1 MNRLGLLR
9 RLWLARLALT
19 WEGLWR
25 AIWPALTLA
34 GLFLA
39 LALSDLLPDLNGY
52 LHIAVL
58 AAFAIGFA
66 ALLWLGLRGLV
77 LPGAAAARRRIELV
91 NALPHRP
98 LATLEDE
105 L

>member
-1 MNRLGLLR
+1 MTRLGLWR

-19 WEGLWR
+19 WEGVWR

-52 LHIAVL
+52 LHIGVL

-66 ALLWLGLRGLV
+66 GLLWLGLRG
-77 LPGAAAARRRIELV
+77 
-91 NALPHRP
+91 
-98 LATLEDE
+98 
-105 L
+105 